1 MLPEFQEGKD
11 RQTLG
16 TVTKLGKFQVFL
28 SKSPLASISDS
39 LYSFPLCKFSSA
51 SLVCGRQTNASVIVS
66 ASWRKARVGRGRVG
80 RKEGG
85 KMNPNKVF
93 GVAAQNIV
101 KWDV

>member
-1 MLPEFQEGKD
+1 MDVCFKSRGVQQEFQEGKD

-51 SLVCGRQTNASVIVS
+51 SLGCGRQTNASVIVS
-66 ASWRKARVGRGRVG
+66 ASWRKARVVGGEGDRGLEGRR
-80 RKEGG
+80 EG
-85 KMNPNKVF
+85 K
-93 GVAAQNIV
+93 
-101 KWDV
+101 